1 MFALSPIAMKTVI
14 LEETACCNLCQSDDA
29 EVVFEPGVAQEGRIV
44 RCRNCDLMYVSPR
57 QRVELNDYRE
67 RGEGEK
73 AGWEVSPSGLERQR
87 NQVRDY
93 RHALDAAVE
102 HAPGGK
108 ALEVGCCTGTLLN
121 ELKERGM
128 DCLGVEP
135 NSFAARYGR
144 ENFCLDVRVAT
155 LDEVDLEQ
163 NTFDVV
169 LFLHVIEHV
178 TDPIAVLR
186 TIHRVLKPGGLLI
199 IETPRYDTLTFRLFG
214 RRERNIVDNWHLY
227 FYTTET
233 LKKSLEEAGFEVVK
247 KHVPS
252 RTVTPSRAIGAVGKA
267 FRLNWLEVV
276 GQWMAKGR
284 VNSWCAVPL
293 NMRDILRFHA
303 IAKE

>member
-1 MFALSPIAMKTVI
+1 MESTI
-14 LEETACCNLCQSDDA
+14 LTSSNSCNLCNSDDV
-29 EVVFEPGVAQEGRIV
+29 EIVFERGVAQEGRIV
-44 RCRNCDLMYVSPR
+44 RCRNCDLMYVNPR
-57 QRVELNDYRE
+57 KRVELNDYRE

-93 RHALDAAVE
+93 RHALDAAVK
-102 HAPGGK
+102 HAPGGA

-128 DCLGVEP
+128 QCLGVEP

-144 ENFCLDVRVAT
+144 EHFCLDIRVAT

-163 NTFDVV
+163 NSFDVV
-169 LFLHVIEHV
+169 LLLHVIEHL

-186 TIHRVLKPGGLLI
+186 AIHRVLKPGGLLI

-214 RRERNIVDNWHLY
+214 RRERNVVDNWHLY

-233 LKKSLEEAGFEVVK
+233 LRKSLEEAGFTVTEK
-247 KHVPS
+247 CVPS

-267 FRLNWLEVV
+267 FRMHWLEEV

-284 VNSWCAVPL
+284 VNSWCALPL

-303 IAKE
+303 VAKK